1 MGKTNFKQEF
11 GTVAT
16 RELGALYRTALRMLR
31 DHDEAEDAVQ
41 ESLDKGWRH
50 IDQLEAGARLKP
62 WLFRILTNTCLD
74 ILRSRNRRPLVEFN
88 EDAHGIADL
97 GMADLGMADLG
108 RRPARPD
115 DDLHSRQ
122 IGEAISLQ
130 IDRLPAGQQAVVQL
144 VIVEQFSYEDAAVAL
159 DLPVGTV
166 RSRLSRARASLSA
179 SLKDVL
185 DEAGGRETDR
195 RETDRLE
202 SDGPL
207 RSNARLK
214 LVK

>member
-1 MGKTNFKQEF
+1 MGKANFKREF
-11 GTVAT
+11 GTVAA

-41 ESLDKGWRH
+41 ESLDKGWRN

-62 WLFRILTNTCLD
+62 WLFRVLTNTCLD
-74 ILRSRNRRPLVEFN
+74 ILRSKSRRPQVEFN
-88 EDAHGIADL
+88 EDDHGMEDVS
-97 GMADLGMADLG
+97 
-108 RRPARPD
+108 RQPARPD

-122 IGEAISLQ
+122 IGMAINQQ
-130 IDRLPAGQQAVVQL
+130 IDRLPVDQQAVVQL
-144 VIVEQFSYEDAAVAL
+144 VIVEQFSYEDAASAL

-179 SLKDVL
+179 ALKDVL
-185 DEAGGRETDR
+185 GETNGRETGR
-195 RETDRLE
+195 
-202 SDGPL
+202 PP